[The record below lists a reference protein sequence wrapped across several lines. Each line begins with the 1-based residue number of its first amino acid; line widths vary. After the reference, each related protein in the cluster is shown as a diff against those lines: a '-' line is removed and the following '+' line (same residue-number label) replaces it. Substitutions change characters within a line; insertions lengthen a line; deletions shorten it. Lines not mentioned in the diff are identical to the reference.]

1 MRGPKSN
8 KKKKNEKRIFRTAQ
22 SLAENRLQSDNFSKK
37 MG

>member
-8 KKKKNEKRIFRTAQ
+8 KKKKNKKRIFRTAQ
-22 SLAENRLQSDNFSKK
+22 SLAEKRLQSGNFSEK